1 MRFVGERPQ
10 QGRQDMIGWAL
21 RQLAIWGG
29 AGLLFYAVLGDRLS
43 LPSHPAGGAQ
53 APASAA
59 HAAMPNALTFR
70 ANPQGHVIVDGAVN
84 GAPVRFLV
92 DTGAS
97 VVALTL
103 QDAAAAGISRNDLNY
118 TLAFRT
124 ANGVARAAP
133 VTLRELRI
141 GQLVIPDVQAVVQEN
156 LFSSLLG
163 QTFLT
168 RVDSYEMRDGVLTI
182 NYW

>member
-1 MRFVGERPQ
+1 
-10 QGRQDMIGWAL
+10 MIGWAF

-29 AGLLFYAVLGDRLS
+29 IGLLFYAIAGNRLT
-43 LPSHPAGGAQ
+43 LQPNTA
-53 APASAA
+53 APADASRQAA
-59 HAAMPNALTFR
+59 AATPASGAMPNSLVFH
-70 ANPQGHVIVDGAVN
+70 ANKQGHVMLEGAVN

-92 DTGAS
+92 DTGAT

-103 QDAAAAGISRNDLNY
+103 RDAEAAGIGRNDLVY
-118 TLAFRT
+118 SMRFAT

-141 GQLVIPDVQAVVQEN
+141 GQLVVNDVQAVVEEN
-156 LFSSLLG
+156 LFGSLLG
-163 QTFLT
+163 QSFLT
-168 RVDSYEMRDGVLTI
+168 RLDSYEMRDGVLTL